1 MEENKYICPE
11 CGSEM
16 DTIYEKP
23 AFNLSCPKCGCKI
36 ATTRWDEID
45 LDDTKYQ
52 IQLDTIDNPTID
64 QIKYISKFTGANF
77 IACKKMFEKGS
88 LIFEGS
94 AVDILE
100 KKKELELNNILFSI
114 KPYFKY

>member
-1 MEENKYICPE
+1 MEENKNICPE
-11 CGSEM
+11 CGSET
-16 DTIYEKP
+16 DAVYEKP
-23 AFNLSCPKCGCKI
+23 AFNLSCPKCGFEI
-36 ATTRWDEID
+36 ATTKWDEID

-52 IQLDTIDNPTID
+52 IQLEAVVNPTID
-64 QIKYISKFTGANF
+64 QIKFISKFTGANF
-77 IACKKMFEKGS
+77 ITCKTMFEKGS

-100 KKKELELNNILFSI
+100 KKKELELRNISFSI